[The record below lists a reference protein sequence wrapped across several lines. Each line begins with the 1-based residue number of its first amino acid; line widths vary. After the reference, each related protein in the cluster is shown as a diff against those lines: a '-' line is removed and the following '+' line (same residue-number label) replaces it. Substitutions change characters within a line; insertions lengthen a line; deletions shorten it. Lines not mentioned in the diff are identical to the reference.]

1 LPISAIYN
9 VYSYLQ
15 VKNKPHDEVAKTSLY
30 SSIWHSYE
38 QFAFTFNTSQMS
50 IKRRSINQS
59 MKKQETGAKQVE
71 SGLYFTEIWPIRAEH
86 CSTNIL
92 LGVRAKKQRMPP
104 KGRVEKTL

>member
-1 LPISAIYN
+1 LLLPVSTIYN

-15 VKNKPHDEVAKTSLY
+15 VKNKPHDEVAKTILY
-30 SSIWHSYE
+30 SSIWHCYE

-71 SGLYFTEIWPIRAEH
+71 RV
-86 CSTNIL
+86 CIL
-92 LGVRAKKQRMPP
+92 QKYGPSELSSAAP
-104 KGRVEKTL
+104 TSC